1 MALEAKRTY
10 LMVVDTIEPIVSSQ
24 KKTPGLKLR
33 LVVHAGPQKGES
45 LVDRIYYTGKK
56 KSDWKKADFLK
67 ATGEKTLGNTDAISL
82 MEKFTGKKLM
92 VRTMLEE
99 GRTAEDGSKY
109 DDQIRI
115 GAFITPEN
123 DSNNASDTS
132 STGEVP
138 F

>member
-10 LMVVDTIEPIVSSQ
+10 LMVIDTIEPVVSSQ

-33 LVVHAGPQKGES
+33 LVVAAGPNKGDS
-45 LVDRIYYTGKK
+45 LIDRIWYTGKK

-67 ATGEKTLGNTDAISL
+67 ATGEKSLGNTDAISL

-92 VRTMLEE
+92 VRTSLEE

-115 GAFITPEN
+115 GSFITN
-123 DSNNASDTS
+123 DDDTNSGDTS
-132 STGEVP
+132 SDSEVP